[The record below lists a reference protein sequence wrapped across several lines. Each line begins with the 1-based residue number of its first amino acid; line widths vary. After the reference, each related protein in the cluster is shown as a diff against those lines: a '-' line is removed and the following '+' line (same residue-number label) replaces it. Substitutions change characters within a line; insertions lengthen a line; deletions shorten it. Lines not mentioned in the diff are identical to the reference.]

1 MDFSYEIDPNM
12 KIGTTDVGIQKK
24 SGQSNTKEFE
34 ELKQKVGGNAA
45 NVFEYTEKGKTPKSP
60 EEEDQF
66 DREDGGSAEIEYG
79 FEQEEEE
86 EKEYI
91 KDYYGNQSGAQTHEK
106 LPEAIK
112 KVQIETDDI

>member
-66 DREDGGSAEIEYG
+66 DRADGASAEIEYG
-79 FEQEEEE
+79 FEQEEEEE

-91 KDYYGNQSGAQTHEK
+91 KDYYGNQSGAQTHKK
-106 LPEAIK
+106 LPEANQ
-112 KVQIETDDI
+112 VEAEDIQ